1 MIEHQSA
8 YSGNDRMRDIIN
20 AYSIL
25 PAVTCF

>member
-8 YSGNDRMRDIIN
+8 YSGNDRMRDIMN
-20 AYSIL
+20 AHGIL